1 MKLFALSSLFLLLFP
16 LAAQADMVVTTKSGR
31 QYTIPVNGD
40 DVQSI
45 RFTDS
50 GSNGQQ
56 SGSSWRGR
64 WKTSEGN
71 MNLRQNGN
79 VVSGTYT
86 QDKGRI
92 SGQVSGN
99 TLNGIWAENSSARK
113 CKVKKL
119 NTFYWGRISFTQQ
132 AGGQKFIGKWG
143 YCNEKPD
150 ANWTG
155 TR

>member
-1 MKLFALSSLFLLLFP
+1 MKLFTLSSLFLLLFP

-50 GSNGQQ
+50 GTNGQQ
-56 SGSSWRGR
+56 SGSSWIGE
-64 WKTSEGN
+64 WETSEGN
-71 MNLRQNGN
+71 VKFSQNGN
-79 VVSGTYT
+79 TVSGSYT
-86 QDKGRI
+86 RDNGRI

-99 TLNGIWAENSSARK
+99 TLNGIWAQSSSARK
-113 CKVKKL
+113 CTVKKL

-132 AGGQKFIGKWG
+132 AGGQKFLGKWG
-143 YCNEKPD
+143 YCGDKPTS
-150 ANWTG
+150 NWTG
-155 TR
+155 FK